1 MWYSEATQM
10 HRPKKNTVKG
20 SDHIRKSTGKC
31 SLVVKSRTVMLKT
44 AILFNHEIFLTHFYI
59 IRPTWPMNI
68 WPEQEEKLMM
78 FQICSR
84 LSSRVI
90 YSFIQQMFTEHW
102 LRTKHCVQCWDC
114 SKEQVLKDLIRNTFP
129 ATHYSL
135 FLSLR
140 SLFVLF
146 ISSFSNLSFYFS
158 LLWTLKS
165 HEGREIL
172 SAPFTTIAHV

>member
-1 MWYSEATQM
+1 
-10 HRPKKNTVKG
+10 
-20 SDHIRKSTGKC
+20 
-31 SLVVKSRTVMLKT
+31 MLHT
-44 AILFNHEIFLTHFYI
+44 FSAVFLHSLTHFYI

-135 FLSLR
+135 SFSHSAPYLFYSYPLLAICHFTSLYSELLSPMKAGRFFLLR
-140 SLFVLF
+140 S
-146 ISSFSNLSFYFS
+146 
-158 LLWTLKS
+158 
-165 HEGREIL
+165 
-172 SAPFTTIAHV
+172 PP